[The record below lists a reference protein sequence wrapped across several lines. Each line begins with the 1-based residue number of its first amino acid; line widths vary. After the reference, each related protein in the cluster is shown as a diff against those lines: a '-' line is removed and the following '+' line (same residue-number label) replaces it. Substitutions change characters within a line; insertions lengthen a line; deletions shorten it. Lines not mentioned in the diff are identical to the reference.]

1 MDWREQRD
9 PRCIDNDGLE
19 CTKCA
24 MFRSFYEQLLEAAK
38 EADDV

>member
-1 MDWREQRD
+1 
-9 PRCIDNDGLE
+9 LE